1 MCFLLAAKERASSS
15 ASPTAPSVISWVA
28 ENGRTTISAFIPVT
42 IQNSALA
49 GISRICI
56 AIVMSGCH
64 STLSRTT
71 TKSAAECACSPPPY
85 PRLFQESIYSCELT
99 IYKISL
105 MKWVRPQKESSERI
119 SRILSVIPRLT
130 SLGLGKETRIGC
142 PVSFSWVAENIHYV
156 NIICWW
162 SLIKLVVIEFVVIF
176 LNKIF
181 IEWSSFISQD
191 RC

>member
-1 MCFLLAAKERASSS
+1 VPEIDAKILSSNWNNSQNYCSPLAFIVQLCCCLKCLCFIFMCFLLAAKERASSS

-142 PVSFSWVAENIHYV
+142 PVSFF
-156 NIICWW
+156 
-162 SLIKLVVIEFVVIF
+162 K
-176 LNKIF
+176 
-181 IEWSSFISQD
+181 
-191 RC
+191 